1 VFRYLVSLLLVFS
14 FPLYAELKGGEEDFA
29 KKIVSY
35 LIIKDFS
42 GALETCQMALK
53 LYPHSQEIKTL
64 MIKILSES
72 GQTIAALELFR
83 ERPKE
88 FDLRDNFSL
97 VESLAWGVLLHNEEQ
112 SEMTRLSS
120 LIGAYLTR
128 DARAVNMLV
137 DAIHSSN
144 AFLRSF
150 GIYFSVHYRDRLLQK
165 EILQLLQEEKNWF
178 VRQQLIQA
186 VGNMKLEEAE
196 PELKKI
202 VESRATTNEE
212 KGLAIEAL
220 VSIFEEPDA
229 DEIDMLLVNQ
239 RMGMRQLGLAM
250 IDHFELFGQVE
261 KILPLLKDPSPSI
274 RIGVLGCLGTLGIEP
289 KIYAHIQKD
298 IEKLSADSHPEVAI
312 MASWLALQYNENI
325 GREGLKKWIGSAD
338 QRVAQFAASVAGGGG
353 VATIS
358 LVSEMFDQ
366 VTDPFVKVNLA
377 LGMIKQ
383 REHLVKGRDFLKE
396 FLASH
401 KEKIMWMHGVYSMFN
416 VLSPSEVRHVP
427 HIPHYPALVDQ
438 MTRLELLNILS
449 IADCTGAKEL
459 IKEFLHTQSW
469 GVVGSAAVLVLE
481 EGDMEAID
489 IVRELLDDGDEK
501 IRIQAALALAFYGRD
516 PSVVRVLESAYAK
529 VDWEKKISI
538 LEALGFIGSRES
550 IPFLMKVL
558 EEPFQLLRTV
568 AASSII
574 QCLYH

>member
-1 VFRYLVSLLLVFS
+1 V
-14 FPLYAELKGGEEDFA
+14 YAELKGVEGDFA

-42 GALETCQMALK
+42 GALETCQTAMK
-53 LYPHSQEIKTL
+53 IYPHSQEIKTL

-83 ERPKE
+83 EKGPE
-88 FDLRDNFSL
+88 FNLRDNFPL
-97 VESLAWGVLLHNEEQ
+97 VESLAWGVLLHDEEQ

-128 DARAVNMLV
+128 DARAVTMLV

-165 EILQLLQEEKNWF
+165 EILQLLDEEKNWF

-186 VGNMKLEEAE
+186 VGSMKLEEAE
-196 PELKKI
+196 PELKRI
-202 VESRATTNEE
+202 VESKSTTNEE
-212 KGLAIEAL
+212 KGLAIQAL
-220 VSIFEEPDA
+220 VSIFEESDA
-229 DEIDMLLVNQ
+229 DEIDMLLQNQ

-250 IDHFELFGQVE
+250 IDHFELVDQAE
-261 KILPLLKDPSPSI
+261 KILPLLKDPSPAI
-274 RIGVLGCLGTLGIEP
+274 RINVLGCLGTIGVDP
-289 KIYAHIQKD
+289 KIYIHIQKD
-298 IEKLSADSHPEVAI
+298 VEKLIADSHPEVAV
-312 MASWLALQYNENI
+312 MAYWLTLQYNPDL
-325 GREGLKKWIGSAD
+325 GREGLRKWIASSD
-338 QRVAQFAASVAGGGG
+338 FRLAQFAAAVAGGGG
-353 VATIS
+353 AATIQ
-358 LVSEMFDQ
+358 LVNEMFDE

-383 REHLVKGRDFLKE
+383 REHVVKGREFLKE
-396 FLASH
+396 FLAGH

-416 VLSPSEVRHVP
+416 VLSQSEVRHVP
-427 HIPHYPALVDQ
+427 HIPDYPALVDQ
-438 MTRLELLNILS
+438 MTRLDLLNILS
-449 IADCTGAKEL
+449 IAECDGAKDL
-459 IKEFLHTQSW
+459 IKEFLHTQTW

-489 IVRELLDDGDEK
+489 VVRELLDEADEK

-516 PSVVRVLESAYAK
+516 PSVVRVLESAYVK